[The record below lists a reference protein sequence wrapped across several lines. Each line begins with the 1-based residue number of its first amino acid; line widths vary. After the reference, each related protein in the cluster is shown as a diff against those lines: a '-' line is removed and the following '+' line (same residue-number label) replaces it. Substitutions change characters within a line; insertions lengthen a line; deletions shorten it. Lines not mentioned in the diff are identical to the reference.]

1 MHSQVLLELPTR
13 HSSSPRRSP
22 VAMDVELGSPSA
34 PNVVRHKSLKIPD
47 LPQRGEDSPGHRLS
61 VCMSEEFRPLSQAT
75 FGADANERTPV
86 GDGLDQFRP
95 LSPQASPTR
104 HDELEK
110 FRPLSP
116 MSKAG
121 QPVQPVDELDKYRP
135 LSPASS
141 IRSTVYPAERT
152 LLPDSETEVQRL
164 RLGLDDEPRKASPS
178 TKDQDEAER
187 RKSKESTRSALDEE
201 IERQEAIT
209 KRLTMQLRSP
219 KRLSPAVQQRALA
232 ALPATPVASRRS
244 VSEPRLQQSPG
255 AAPPGAMHSGWV
267 PTGAD
272 SLEHR
277 SSACMVEELRSPPQ
291 VPTAKFAAEGPTN
304 RPVLPMQQGNQV
316 VDAESEEMQ
325 RLRAELAT
333 AKASAGQEAAKLRA
347 ELTTARDAEA
357 LAASECA
364 KLQRELTSRDAEE
377 LDRYRPLSTGSSIRS
392 TAHLAER
399 TLLPDSESLHPPG
412 GGAAK
417 SGVPWRRARGIA
429 AAQDTCD
436 EERRKSKESTRS
448 ADQETERE
456 FAARRV
462 ASRAMMQVAPEPAF
476 LAQLPG
482 RVSPPVPATATPQA
496 SLRSASEP
504 RLQRS
509 AGTMTSGS
517 GASSPSKERLRAL
530 ESEVAS
536 QSKRIRVLE
545 GELKTAESRASRLQ
559 ASGAA
564 AQKEIELT
572 LAQLKASRAEVLS
585 KSTRVKQLE
594 SKLMALENKVSESR
608 KSKND
613 SSEVSVR
620 SSKLAELEGKVNH
633 LTKQLENSN
642 RQLQESLETSIR
654 SDISEDLQ
662 AERRRASEW
671 QDRCEMLRQSLAD
684 RETSASQDL
693 QETRQQLRD
702 AENKVK
708 QLSAE
713 LAGVREANAA
723 HLALGSET
731 EVRQLKQQLQQ
742 LEVEVELRK
751 ARAAAAEAQLSE
763 LAGELS
769 DAKAA
774 RTRTLSQFKD
784 IDAEMEGARRRLE
797 KAEREKARAEGERR
811 EAEDRALGL
820 RDECKRL
827 KKELHDTKHT
837 MRAIDSPK
845 RAGTICATAR
855 ADALMEAGAHFA
867 SLTDLSTST
876 GEVDDYTYAARKP
889 ATLTRHGS
897 MGAISASEAKA
908 ERAAGALDEARRE
921 LKRQQKEAGGL
932 RRELA
937 VAVATALA
945 AKAGGDSPPPR
956 RRSGVRL
963 RIEQEAAERLSLG
976 LGAGRIAA

>member
-1 MHSQVLLELPTR
+1 
-13 HSSSPRRSP
+13 
-22 VAMDVELGSPSA
+22 
-34 PNVVRHKSLKIPD
+34 
-47 LPQRGEDSPGHRLS
+47 
-61 VCMSEEFRPLSQAT
+61 
-75 FGADANERTPV
+75 
-86 GDGLDQFRP
+86 
-95 LSPQASPTR
+95 
-104 HDELEK
+104 
-110 FRPLSP
+110 
-116 MSKAG
+116 
-121 QPVQPVDELDKYRP
+121 
-135 LSPASS
+135 
-141 IRSTVYPAERT
+141 
-152 LLPDSETEVQRL
+152 
-164 RLGLDDEPRKASPS
+164 
-178 TKDQDEAER
+178 
-187 RKSKESTRSALDEE
+187 
-201 IERQEAIT
+201 
-209 KRLTMQLRSP
+209 
-219 KRLSPAVQQRALA
+219 
-232 ALPATPVASRRS
+232 
-244 VSEPRLQQSPG
+244 
-255 AAPPGAMHSGWV
+255 
-267 PTGAD
+267 
-272 SLEHR
+272 
-277 SSACMVEELRSPPQ
+277 
-291 VPTAKFAAEGPTN
+291 
-304 RPVLPMQQGNQV
+304 
-316 VDAESEEMQ
+316 
-325 RLRAELAT
+325 
-333 AKASAGQEAAKLRA
+333 
-347 ELTTARDAEA
+347 
-357 LAASECA
+357 
-364 KLQRELTSRDAEE
+364 
-377 LDRYRPLSTGSSIRS
+377 
-392 TAHLAER
+392 
-399 TLLPDSESLHPPG
+399 
-412 GGAAK
+412 
-417 SGVPWRRARGIA
+417 
-429 AAQDTCD
+429 
-436 EERRKSKESTRS
+436 
-448 ADQETERE
+448 
-456 FAARRV
+456 
-462 ASRAMMQVAPEPAF
+462 
-476 LAQLPG
+476 
-482 RVSPPVPATATPQA
+482 
-496 SLRSASEP
+496 
-504 RLQRS
+504 
-509 AGTMTSGS
+509 
-517 GASSPSKERLRAL
+517 
-530 ESEVAS
+530 VAS

>member
-1 MHSQVLLELPTR
+1 MAAAGLLLPVRHKPAALDPDAWKSPRWTPTDADLDTTSTPVHSQALLGRGGHSRSPSPRPTPQSDFGLDLSAARSSNVYGGNSGALRSPMHSDSLLSARQHSSPRHSMGLATPMAAEVAPEASPRLSSNMSPRHSRHATMDVDPSLRSDLAASPRHSSSLSPRHSLQFRSSPTTPVTPERVVPDSAPSSSMQSTRPTYPSPGNSSPMHSQVLLELPTR

-104 HDELEK
+104 HDQLEK

-291 VPTAKFAAEGPTN
+291 VPTAKFTAEGPTNRLQQSPGAAPPGAMHSGWVPTGADSLEHRSSACMVEELRSPPQVPTAKFAAEGPTN

-364 KLQRELTSRDAEE
+364 KLQRELTSRDAEEGEVCVQQEE

-559 ASGAA
+559 ASG
-564 AQKEIELT
+564 Q
-572 LAQLKASRAEVLS
+572 
-585 KSTRVKQLE
+585 
-594 SKLMALENKVSESR
+594 
-608 KSKND
+608 
-613 SSEVSVR
+613 
-620 SSKLAELEGKVNH
+620 
-633 LTKQLENSN
+633 
-642 RQLQESLETSIR
+642 
-654 SDISEDLQ
+654 
-662 AERRRASEW
+662 
-671 QDRCEMLRQSLAD
+671 
-684 RETSASQDL
+684 
-693 QETRQQLRD
+693 
-702 AENKVK
+702 
-708 QLSAE
+708 
-713 LAGVREANAA
+713 
-723 HLALGSET
+723 
-731 EVRQLKQQLQQ
+731 
-742 LEVEVELRK
+742 
-751 ARAAAAEAQLSE
+751 
-763 LAGELS
+763 
-769 DAKAA
+769 
-774 RTRTLSQFKD
+774 
-784 IDAEMEGARRRLE
+784 
-797 KAEREKARAEGERR
+797 
-811 EAEDRALGL
+811 
-820 RDECKRL
+820 
-827 KKELHDTKHT
+827 
-837 MRAIDSPK
+837 
-845 RAGTICATAR
+845 
-855 ADALMEAGAHFA
+855 
-867 SLTDLSTST
+867 
-876 GEVDDYTYAARKP
+876 
-889 ATLTRHGS
+889 
-897 MGAISASEAKA
+897 
-908 ERAAGALDEARRE
+908 
-921 LKRQQKEAGGL
+921 
-932 RRELA
+932 
-937 VAVATALA
+937 
-945 AKAGGDSPPPR
+945 
-956 RRSGVRL
+956 
-963 RIEQEAAERLSLG
+963 RIGPCR
-976 LGAGRIAA
+976 